1 MAFVTFSDEQARTI
15 VNVAQSYQS
24 WIEAERRLSAL
35 PYDLKIRE
43 INGARYLYETVDRH
57 GNGKSRGRL
66 DDDKQRI
73 FERYREEKAEA
84 KDRRDGS
91 RANLEEKSSVYRAL
105 RLPLL
110 PSQAGRILREADR
123 RGLLGNE
130 ILVVGTNAVGAYAL
144 EANGFIKDAPDET
157 EDFDIAWIKEEA
169 EDGARPIW
177 DLLKAADSTFTVN
190 TERPFQ
196 ARNRDAYEVEILV
209 APSRAGGI
217 FRTDQ
222 PKPVPLPE
230 QEWLLLGEHVDQVLI
245 CRDGTPA
252 RLVVPDPRYF
262 ALQKLWMADQ
272 AKRNPQKRPK
282 DRKQGMALLDAVARA
297 MPRFKL
303 DNAFAAGLPPELGP
317 HFHQWRSQWAE
328 PDRLSW

>member
-1 MAFVTFSDEQARTI
+1 MAFENFSDEQARTI
-15 VNVAQSYQS
+15 VNLAQAYQS
-24 WIEAERRLSAL
+24 WIEAERRLRVL

-43 INGARYLYETVDRH
+43 INGTRYLYETADRQ

-66 DDDKQRI
+66 DDDKQRT
-73 FERYREEKAEA
+73 FDRYRAEKADA

-91 RANLEEKSSVYRAL
+91 RAALEEKSSLYRAL

-110 PSQAGRILREADR
+110 PSPAGRILREADR

-130 ILVVGTNAVGAYAL
+130 ILVVGTNAVGAYSL
-144 EANGFIKDAPDET
+144 EANGFIRDAPDET
-157 EDFDIAWIKEEA
+157 EDFDMALIKEQA
-169 EDGARPIW
+169 QDGARPIW
-177 DLLKAADSTFTVN
+177 DLLKAADGTFTVN

-209 APSRAGGI
+209 APSRADGI
-217 FRTDQ
+217 FRTDM

-230 QEWLLLGEHVDQVLI
+230 QEWLLLGDPVDQVLI

-262 ALQKLWMADQ
+262 ALQKLWMAEQ
-272 AKRNPQKRPK
+272 PKRNPQKRPK
-282 DRKQGMALLDAVARA
+282 DAKQGMAILDAVDLA

-303 DNAFAAGLPPELGP
+303 DTNFIATLPPELLP
-317 HFHQWRSQWAE
+317 HFHRWRSHSKA
-328 PDRLSW
+328 PDRRPW

>member
-1 MAFVTFSDEQARTI
+1 MAFENFSDEQARTI
-15 VNVAQSYQS
+15 VNLAQSYAA
-24 WIEAERRLSAL
+24 WMDAERRLGAL

-43 INGARYLYETVDRH
+43 INGTRYLYETRDRS
-57 GNGKSRGRL
+57 GNGKSRGPL
-66 DDDKQRI
+66 DADKQRD
-73 FERYREEKAEA
+73 FDHYREEKADA
-84 KDRRDGS
+84 KDKRDGA
-91 RANLEEKSSVYRAL
+91 RAGLEEKTSLYRAL
-105 RLPLL
+105 RLPML

-123 RGLLGNE
+123 RGLLGRD

-144 EANGFIKDAPDET
+144 EANGFIRDAPEET
-157 EDFDIAWIKEEA
+157 EDFDLAWIGMEA
-169 EDGARPIW
+169 EEGARPLW
-177 DLLKAADSTFTVN
+177 DMLKAADSSYTVN

-209 APSRAGGI
+209 APSRAGGM

-222 PKPVPLPE
+222 PIPVPLPE
-230 QEWLLLGEHVDQVLI
+230 QEWLLLGEQVDQILI

-262 ALQKLWMADQ
+262 ALQKLWMSDQ
-272 AKRNPQKRPK
+272 VKRHPQKRPK

-303 DNAFAAGLPPELGP
+303 DNEFTAGLPAELLP
-317 HFHQWRSQWAE
+317 YFDQWRAQWKQPE
-328 PDRLSW
+328 RPDW

>member
-1 MAFVTFSDEQARTI
+1 MAFETFSDEQARTI

-24 WIEAERRLSAL
+24 WMEAERRLSAL

-43 INGARYLYETVDRH
+43 INGARYLYETVDRN

-66 DDDKQRI
+66 DDEKQLA
-73 FERYREEKAEA
+73 FDRYREEKADA

-91 RANLEEKSSVYRAL
+91 RTTLEEKSSIYRAL

-130 ILVVGTNAVGAYAL
+130 ILVVGTNAVSAYSL
-144 EANGFIKDAPDET
+144 EANGFIRDAPDET

-169 EDGARPIW
+169 KDGARPIW
-177 DLLKAADSTFTVN
+177 DLLKAADSTYTVN

-196 ARNRDAYEVEILV
+196 ARNRDAYEVEVLV

-230 QEWLLLGEHVDQVLI
+230 QEWLLLGEQVDQVLI

-303 DNAFAAGLPPELGP
+303 DNAFIASLPPELVP
-317 HFHQWRSQWAE
+317 HFHQWRSQWKE
-328 PDRLSW
+328 PDRASW

>member
-1 MAFVTFSDEQARTI
+1 M
-15 VNVAQSYQS
+15 
-24 WIEAERRLSAL
+24 L

-43 INGARYLYETVDRH
+43 INGARYLYETVDRN

-66 DDDKQRI
+66 DDDKQLE
-73 FERYREEKAEA
+73 FDRYRMEKADA

-91 RANLEEKSSVYRAL
+91 RATLEEKSNLYRAL
-105 RLPLL
+105 RLPML

-130 ILVVGTNAVGAYAL
+130 ILVVGTNAVAAYFL
-144 EANGFIKDAPDET
+144 EANGFIRDAPEET

-169 EDGARPIW
+169 TDGARPIW

-230 QEWLLLGEHVDQVLI
+230 QEWLLLGEQVDQVLI

-282 DRKQGMALLDAVARA
+282 DRKQGMALLDAVALA

-303 DNAFAAGLPPELGP
+303 DDEFIAGLPDELVP
-317 HFHQWRSQWAE
+317 HFQQWRSQWAA
-328 PDRLSW
+328 PNPLSW

>member
-1 MAFVTFSDEQARTI
+1 MAFEYFSDEQARTI

-24 WIEAERRLSAL
+24 WMEAERRLSAL

-43 INGARYLYETVDRH
+43 INGARYLYETVDRQ

-66 DDDKQRI
+66 DDDKQLA
-73 FERYREEKAEA
+73 FDRYREEKADA
-84 KDRRDGS
+84 KDKRDGS
-91 RANLEEKSSVYRAL
+91 RATLEEKVSLYRAL

-123 RGLLGNE
+123 RGLLGNDL
-130 ILVVGTNAVGAYAL
+130 LVVGTNAVGAYAL
-144 EANGFIKDAPDET
+144 EANGFIRDAPEET
-157 EDFDIAWIKEEA
+157 EDFDIAWIKERA
-169 EDGARPIW
+169 EEGTQPIW

-196 ARNRDAYEVEILV
+196 ARNRDAYEVEVLV
-209 APSRAGGI
+209 APSRIGGI
-217 FRTDQ
+217 FRTDR
-222 PKPVPLPE
+222 PMPVPLPE
-230 QEWLLLGEHVDQVLI
+230 QEWLLLGEKVAQVLV

-272 AKRNPQKRPK
+272 SKRNPQKRPK
-282 DRKQGMALLDAVARA
+282 DRKQGMALLDAVALA

-303 DNAFAAGLPPELGP
+303 DSRFIAGLPAELEP
-317 HFHQWRSQWAE
+317 HFQQWRAQWRE
-328 PDRLSW
+328 PARPSW